1 MSGRALL
8 LVGSPGNSRSNSDKV
23 GQYLLDR
30 LSGAGWTTD
39 KECIYQVMKGENL
52 MNEAFGKMEN
62 ADLIVLSF
70 PLYIDSLPSQT
81 IRFMELANGRG
92 IGGGK
97 GRRLMAI
104 CQSGFPESRH
114 NEYALRICSIF
125 ARDIGYQWAGGLAV
139 GGGGAIGGQDL
150 NEGGGILRNL
160 RLALD
165 MTAGALDQGKDV
177 PPEARELTNKGTAP
191 PWLYNWMV
199 NRRWKKEARRNG
211 TDPLA
216 KPDY

>member
-8 LVGSPGNSRSNSDKV
+8 LVGSPGNLRSNSDKV

-30 LSGAGWTTD
+30 LSEAGWTAD
-39 KECIYQVMKGENL
+39 KECVYQVTKGENL
-52 MNEAFGKMEN
+52 MNRAFDKMDN

-81 IRFMELANGRG
+81 IRFMELVNGRG
-92 IGGGK
+92 IGKGK
-97 GRRLMAI
+97 GQRLMAI
-104 CQSGFPESRH
+104 CQSGFPESRQS
-114 NEYALRICSIF
+114 EYALRICSIF
-125 ARDIGYQWAGGLAV
+125 ARDNGFQWVGGLAL

-150 NEGGGILRNL
+150 NEAGGILRNL

-165 MTAGALDQGKDV
+165 MTATALDKGKVV
-177 PPEARELTNKGTAP
+177 PSKARELTNKGTAP

-199 NRRWKKEARRNG
+199 NRRWKKEARQNG
-211 TDPLA
+211 ADPFA
-216 KPDY
+216 KPES